1 MKINRTYQVKYVKT
15 ILGLRLSKSRTG
27 NGAWMDGD
35 SALPRPVAES
45 FDRTVKRKT
54 DPELAAIYSQ
64 IFSGKETRISSTGD
78 KAYSFTVTGKPDMT
92 MTLRG
97 TMEMAA
103 LPLDAVPVDI
113 MAAAEAQSS
122 GRWQWDKAHL
132 TITGKDADLE
142 PWGTQAAEL
151 VGVRGKTLHCIAH
164 IGKTFAGT
172 DVTLNLTKRQDKSE
186 KQSEKARN
194 LYLEMAQEVV
204 CGCGVAG
211 MWDGDSW
218 YMSESVPFTVRIRST
233 PEATAEAVR
242 RKIDPVLESLER
254 ELVVCDRIIEQLSG
268 WKDEH
273 GNHCPEGKPPKCSVP
288 AMIQK
293 GAK

>member
-1 MKINRTYQVKYVKT
+1 MKITRTYHVQYRKT
-15 ILGLRLSKSRTG
+15 LLGFRLIRSRTG
-27 NGAWMDGD
+27 RGGWQDGD
-35 SALPRPVAES
+35 SALPPLVAQS
-45 FDRTVKRKT
+45 LDRTVKRKT
-54 DPELAAIYSQ
+54 EPELAEIYNR
-64 IFSGKETRISSTGD
+64 IFDNGKTHISCTGEQG
-78 KAYSFTVTGKPDMT
+78 YSFDVTGKPDLT

-97 TMEMAA
+97 SMEMAA
-103 LPLDAVPVDI
+103 LPFDAVPADI
-113 MAAAEAQSS
+113 RAAAEEQSS

-186 KQSEKARN
+186 KQSEKARD
-194 LYLEMAQEVV
+194 LYLEMAQGIV
-204 CGCGVAG
+204 CRCGVAG

-218 YMSESVPFTVRIRST
+218 YMSQSVPFTVRIRST
-233 PEATAEAVR
+233 PEATASAVR
-242 RKIDPVLESLER
+242 CKLDPVLASLER
-254 ELVVCDRIIEQLSG
+254 ELVECDRILNELSG

-273 GNHCPEGKPPKCSVP
+273 GNHCPEGTPPQCSVS
-288 AMIQK
+288 AMIK
-293 GAK
+293 EGGK